1 MVLFDEQPIVIN
13 KLLAKKI
20 GLNEAIVIQ
29 QLHYWIKNN
38 KKANR
43 NFKDEKFW
51 TYNSIRQWRE
61 NEFVFWSEKTIER
74 ILKSL
79 ENKELIEV
87 GNYNKDKRDKTKWYT
102 INYKKLNNIY
112 YDECI
117 QTECL
122 NGDRQNDRMDT
133 DKMTEPLP
141 ESSTETTTENS
152 INNNNTE
159 KNGRSSKYDRIFK
172 TYLESNIVKHTTL
185 TTIMK
190 DSINIAL
197 KKYTEEE
204 IKLGIERYGVMLN
217 DTTYDYCNYK
227 WTLNEFLTRG
237 KGLGYFLNE
246 GDKWLNYLKHK
257 KEQKQTKEEKQSDGF
272 DFGFWEGK

>member
-43 NFKDEKFW
+43 NFKNEKFW

-122 NGDRQNDRMDT
+122 NGDRQNDRMDI

-159 KNGRSSKYDRIFK
+159 KIGRSSKYDRIFK
-172 TYLESNIVKHTTL
+172 TYLESDIVKHITL

-190 DSINIAL
+190 DSIDIAL

-204 IKLGIERYGVMLN
+204 IKLGIKRYGMMLN

-237 KGLGYFLNE
+237 KGIGYFLND

-257 KEQKQTKEEKQSDGF
+257 KEQEQTKEERQSDGF